1 MNLPVPSAG
10 RALGPASWQPGEPLW
25 KRAPARDADGRPVA
39 DFMMLIPGI
48 GRWSPA
54 RRNLSVSIIQRV
66 LQRYAAHVVFADLN
80 LKLNLL
86 WISARPRLGLTAE
99 IAALIHTLIPEA
111 KLVADRAALIRAK
124 RA

>member
-1 MNLPVPSAG
+1 MHDTGARPSIRSHRAI
-10 RALGPASWQPGEPLW
+10 RAL
-25 KRAPARDADGRPVA
+25 
-39 DFMMLIPGI
+39 
-48 GRWSPA
+48 
-54 RRNLSVSIIQRV
+54 N
-66 LQRYAAHVVFADLN
+66 LN